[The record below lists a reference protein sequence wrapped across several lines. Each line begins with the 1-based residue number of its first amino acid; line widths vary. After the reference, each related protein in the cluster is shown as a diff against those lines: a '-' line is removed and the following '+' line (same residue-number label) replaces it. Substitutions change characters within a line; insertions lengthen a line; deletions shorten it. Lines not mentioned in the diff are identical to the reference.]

1 MTPTS
6 QFNPLAHLLWYPLS
20 ISISGTISQMFP
32 TCLVFGVSEEASFKV
47 RGKKWSSNPS
57 HNLLSWR
64 PVTQSSGFHE
74 WFPSAWTLAFSV
86 HSHPQLVTKPVH
98 NVIGALEAP
107 LREGCSLLVNETE
120 SVSVLGRNLTFQATK
135 IIRVHLSIIWPRGY
149 NGVCD
154 PWRKTLDSIQS

>member
-20 ISISGTISQMFP
+20 TSTSGTISQMFP

-47 RGKKWSSNPS
+47 RGKKMVLKPKPQSLELGTSDTEFRLPWVVSFSLDSCLPCPLPSPAGHKTSSQCYRS
-57 HNLLSWR
+57 
-64 PVTQSSGFHE
+64 TG
-74 WFPSAWTLAFSV
+74 
-86 HSHPQLVTKPVH
+86 
-98 NVIGALEAP
+98 GP
-107 LREGCSLLVNETE
+107 LREGCFLLVNETE

-154 PWRKTLDSIQS
+154 PWRKTLDSIQL